1 MGDGFIISQSARAM
15 IIAAGR
21 VDQQISTDQL
31 RGGEIKQLIRDLLR
45 SFGIAD
51 ADLRIE
57 SEVAN

>member
-15 IIAAGR
+15 IIAARR

-45 SFGIAD
+45 SFEIAD

-57 SEVAN
+57 